1 MMRDMYVVVL
11 TLLTL
16 ITTQASPWTATL
28 VLYLVAGDPDL
39 DIGKPENSMGITR
52 VERLMHELALK
63 AGSRDRLASVLCCF
77 SLVKMSSASSLLD
90 FLLSLGFRRG
100 VVMVTS
106 TSLWIATSLLGEGI
120 SLEVV
125 KQMSPTLWNLP
136 PFFTRLLV
144 TTACLSALE
153 PGLSRLSELEW

>member
-1 MMRDMYVVVL
+1 MMRDMYVVM

-16 ITTQASPWTATL
+16 MTSQATPCTATL

-39 DIGKPENSMGITR
+39 DIGNPESSMGITR
-52 VERLMHELALK
+52 VERLVQELALK
-63 AGSRDRLASVLCCF
+63 VGSRDLLAVRVLCCF
-77 SLVKMSSASSLLD
+77 SLVKISSASSLLD
-90 FLLSLGFRRG
+90 FLLSLELLRG
-100 VVMVTS
+100 VVMS
-106 TSLWIATSLLGEGI
+106 PLWMATSLLGEGI
-120 SLEVV
+120 SFEVV

-153 PGLSRLSELEW
+153 PGLSKLSELEC

>member
-1 MMRDMYVVVL
+1 MRDMYVCYDM

-39 DIGKPENSMGITR
+39 DIGNPENSMGITR
-52 VERLMHELALK
+52 VERLVQELALN
-63 AGSRDRLASVLCCF
+63 AGSRDLLATVLCCF

-90 FLLSLGFRRG
+90 FLLSFLLG
-100 VVMVTS
+100 VVMVMS
-106 TSLWIATSLLGEGI
+106 SLWMATSLLGEGI

-136 PFFTRLLV
+136 PFLTRLLV

-153 PGLSRLSELEW
+153 PGLSRLSELV

>member
-1 MMRDMYVVVL
+1 MMRDMYVCYDM

-39 DIGKPENSMGITR
+39 DIGNPENSMGITR
-52 VERLMHELALK
+52 VERLVQELALN
-63 AGSRDRLASVLCCF
+63 AGSRDLLATVLCCF
-77 SLVKMSSASSLLD
+77 SLVKISSASSLLD
-90 FLLSLGFRRG
+90 FLLSLLLG
-100 VVMVTS
+100 VVMVMS
-106 TSLWIATSLLGEGI
+106 SLWMATSLLGEGI

-136 PFFTRLLV
+136 PFLTRLLV

-153 PGLSRLSELEW
+153 PGLSRLSELV

>member
-1 MMRDMYVVVL
+1 MMRDMYVCYDM

-39 DIGKPENSMGITR
+39 DIGNPENSMGITR
-52 VERLMHELALK
+52 VERLVQELALN
-63 AGSRDRLASVLCCF
+63 AGSRDLLATVLCCF

-90 FLLSLGFRRG
+90 FLLSFLLG
-100 VVMVTS
+100 VVMVMS
-106 TSLWIATSLLGEGI
+106 SLWMATSLLGEGI

-136 PFFTRLLV
+136 PFLTRLLV

-153 PGLSRLSELEW
+153 PGLSRLSELV

>member
-1 MMRDMYVVVL
+1 MMRDMYVVM

-16 ITTQASPWTATL
+16 MTTQATPCTATL

-39 DIGKPENSMGITR
+39 DIGNPESSMGITR
-52 VERLMHELALK
+52 VERLVQELALK
-63 AGSRDRLASVLCCF
+63 EGSRDLLAARVLCCF
-77 SLVKMSSASSLLD
+77 SLVKISSASSLLD
-90 FLLSLGFRRG
+90 FLLSLELLRG
-100 VVMVTS
+100 VVMS
-106 TSLWIATSLLGEGI
+106 PLWMATSLLGEGI

-153 PGLSRLSELEW
+153 PGLSKLSELEC